1 MSCCTACHKP
11 PTATNHQQP
20 PTTHRH
26 KAHTNHGTKHIPQT
40 TYLPHSTTYIGTNRR
55 YYYFLAGMIDRCND
69 TSRDDDD
76 DDAAATEEG
85 EAADQEVDEIALVKS
100 ERTITDNDGQVG
112 VTHVN
117 EVAPGRQ
124 NRRVRMRARRAMTES
139 IRRMRLMALTGD
151 DHAPTRGENNRENN
165 NHENN
170 NRENNNRDNDNHD
183 TNMKTIQETDD
194 DYFNDNESLEPIQ
207 SNEPYGWE
215 DPEIRTDCYLIGC
228 MSCLLLLVAVL
239 VLVYL
244 TAF

>member
-1 MSCCTACHKP
+1 MLHSVPQTTNSHRP
-11 PTATNHQQP
+11 PTATNHAPRQTQG
-20 PTTHRH
+20 THEPRH
-26 KAHTNHGTKHIPQT
+26 KAHTTDHIP
-40 TYLPHSTTYIGTNRR
+40 HSHYIGTNRR
-55 YYYFLAGMIDRCND
+55 YYYFLAGMADRCND
-69 TSRDDDD
+69 TSRDDD

-85 EAADQEVDEIALVKS
+85 EAADQEQDEIALVKS
-100 ERTITDNDGQVG
+100 ERTITDSDGQVG

-124 NRRVRMRARRAMTES
+124 NRRVRRARRAMTES
-139 IRRMRLMALTGD
+139 IRRMRLLALTGD
-151 DHAPTRGENNRENN
+151 DHGPTRGENNRENN

-194 DYFNDNESLEPIQ
+194 DCYNDNESSLEPIQ

-215 DPEIRTDCYLIGC
+215 DPEIRTDCHLIGC
-228 MSCLLLLVAVL
+228 MGCLLLLVTVL
-239 VLVYL
+239 VVVYL